1 MAINNNC
8 SSKQTFCEVSGQYV
22 KDQSSLIFNYTP
34 ETINGE
40 YITDDIWN
48 SIIEEIIKIYNY
60 GIRGTRNPINPL
72 GITSF
77 TNPISTASGS
87 ETADSGK
94 VDEINKNAKKVNNDE
109 LIPLNK
115 YNEIL
120 HTIGLTEL
128 NNLSNLTIT
137 AEKFNTI
144 KNTINNL
151 SLDNTRCNDCN
162 TACNTS
168 CQVNCDGD
176 CYVCGDCYCYCY
188 CQAYYNP
195 WTGSY
200 GNCNGQI

>member
-1 MAINNNC
+1 MATNNNC
-8 SSKQTFCEVSGQYV
+8 TSKQTFCEVSGQYV

-77 TNPISTASGS
+77 TNPTSTASGH

-94 VDEINKNAKKVNNDE
+94 VSDVNKDTKKVNNNE

-120 HTIGLTEL
+120 NTIGLTEL

-137 AEKFNTI
+137 AEKFNII
-144 KNTINNL
+144 KDTINNL
-151 SLDNTRCNDCN
+151 QLNDTRCNDCN
-162 TACNTS
+162 TACNSS
-168 CQVNCDGD
+168 CQLNCNGE
-176 CYVCGDCYCYCY
+176 CYTCGDCYCYCY
-188 CQAYYNP
+188 CSQHYNP

-200 GNCNGQI
+200 TCGGQI